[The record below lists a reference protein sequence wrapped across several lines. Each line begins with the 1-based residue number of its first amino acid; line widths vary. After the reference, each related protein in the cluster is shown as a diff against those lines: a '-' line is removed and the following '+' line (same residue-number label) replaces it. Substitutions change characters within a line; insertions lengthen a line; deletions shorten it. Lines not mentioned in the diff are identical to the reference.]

1 MTGVMYSLDQH
12 MTIVI
17 YAASSEEKPVMGP
30 RRLANL
36 FAGRIHYGWIIV
48 GVMFTVIL
56 ATVGVRAAPGV
67 LIVPL
72 EQTFGW
78 DAATISGAISLN
90 ILLGGLVGP
99 FGAALIQRIGLR
111 GTVLCSLSLL
121 AAGAIGAA
129 FARNPWELYATWG
142 VLVGIGSGAGMVGM
156 ATAVANRW
164 FVARRGLVIGLLTAS
179 NASGQLVFLPLLASL
194 AEHLGW
200 QSVPWT
206 VALVIL
212 ALIPF
217 VALVLA
223 ESPGSIG
230 LGPYGAAVEPPARPS
245 TANPFTVAMSGLAR
259 GVGSLDFWLL
269 FASFAVCG
277 FSTNGLVATHLIP
290 YCMDHGIPE
299 VSAASLLAAMGVFDL
314 IGTTLSGWLTDRYN
328 PRILLFWYYGLRGL
342 SLMVLPFTNFDLGS
356 LSIFAVFYGLDWV
369 ATVPPTVA
377 LTNEVFGKKDAP
389 VIVSWIVCGHQM
401 GGAVAAL
408 GGGVM
413 RNATGSYLAA
423 FIASGA
429 ACLIASLL
437 VLRVARRPALV
448 IAE

>member
-1 MTGVMYSLDQH
+1 
-12 MTIVI
+12 
-17 YAASSEEKPVMGP
+17 MGP
-30 RRLANL
+30 QRLARL
-36 FAGRIHYGWIIV
+36 LAGRIHYGWIV
-48 GVMFTVIL
+48 VAVMFTVIL

-72 EQTFGW
+72 ENAFGW
-78 DAATISGAISLN
+78 SAATISGAISLN

-99 FGAALIQRIGLR
+99 FGAAFIQRIGLR
-111 GTVLCSLSLL
+111 RTVLFSLL
-121 AAGAIGAA
+121 LLLLGTGGAA
-129 FARNPWELYATWG
+129 YARTPWELYATWG
-142 VLVGIGSGAGMVGM
+142 VLVGIGSGAGMVGL

-179 NASGQLVFLPLLASL
+179 NASGQLIFLPLLASL

-200 QSVPWT
+200 QSVPWA

-212 ALIPF
+212 ALVP
-217 VALVLA
+217 LVILMLA
-223 ESPGSIG
+223 ESPGSVG
-230 LGPYGAAVEPPARPS
+230 LGPYGAEAEPPILTN
-245 TANPFTVAMSGLAR
+245 TANPFVTAVGGLGR
-259 GVGSLDFWLL
+259 GIRSLDFWLL
-269 FASFAVCG
+269 FSSFAVCG

-290 YCMDHGIPE
+290 YCMDHGIQE

-314 IGTTLSGWLTDRYN
+314 VGTTLSGWLTDRYN
-328 PRILLFWYYGLRGL
+328 ARVLLFWYYGLRGL
-342 SLMVLPFTNFDLGS
+342 SLIVLPFTNFDLVS

-401 GGAVAAL
+401 GGALAAL
-408 GGGVM
+408 GGGIA
-413 RNATGSYLAA
+413 RNATGSYLIA

-437 VLRVARRPALV
+437 VLRIARRPALAL
-448 IAE
+448 AE